1 MATPTPTCLA
11 DFPGISRLVLE
22 EIVTAHKGSI
32 EIGITHEDKEEC
44 VSLDGSLYIFK
55 NIFSA
60 DAGCYS
66 DRYALAQDLIYLYEL
81 QRGIPKDLVNMK
93 GNTILNSFLYK
104 RTMEQEEKIK
114 QLSEKLDRVMGELEK
129 LKAIKEI
136 K

>member
-1 MATPTPTCLA
+1 MATSTPTPTCLA
-11 DFPGISRLVLE
+11 DFTGVSRLVLE

-32 EIGITHEDKEEC
+32 EIKGNIE
-44 VSLDGSLYIFK
+44 YISIGNFYLFK
-55 NIFSA
+55 DIFSA

-66 DRYALAQDLIYLYEL
+66 DRYALARDLIYLYEL

-93 GNTILNSFLYK
+93 CNFILNSFLYK

-114 QLSEKLDRVMGELEK
+114 QLSEKLDLVTGELDK
-129 LKAIKEI
+129 LKLVNEK